1 MPELLANPETW
12 IALTTLIAL
21 EIVLGIDNIVFI
33 SILVGNLPPQERGRA
48 RRLGIGLAL
57 IMRLCLLFALSWLVG
72 LVAPLITLFGNEM
85 SGRDL
90 ILICGGLFLLAKST
104 HEIHDSLEVIED
116 DSRNVVHASFG
127 AVIVQIGLID
137 MVFSLDSVITA
148 IGLVDHVVIM
158 VAAILVS
165 MLLML
170 VLARPIGQFV
180 EANPT
185 FKMLALA
192 FLILIG
198 STLVAEGLDF
208 HVPRGYIYF
217 SMAFS
222 VSVELLNMAARSAKD
237 KKAVRLNR
245 IIRRAHGA
253 MDSNSRE

>member
-1 MPELLANPETW
+1 MPELFANPETW
-12 IALTTLIAL
+12 IALITLIAL

-33 SILVGNLPPQERGRA
+33 SILVGNLPPQERERA
-48 RRLGIGLAL
+48 RRLGIGIAL
-57 IMRLCLLFALSWLVG
+57 IMRLCLLFALSWLIG
-72 LVAPLITLFGNEM
+72 LVTPLVTLFGNGI

-116 DSRNVVHASFG
+116 DSRNVIRASFG
-127 AVIVQIGLID
+127 AVIAQIGVID
-137 MVFSLDSVITA
+137 IVFSLDSVITA
-148 IGLVDHVVIM
+148 IGLVDQVAIM

-222 VSVELLNMAARSAKD
+222 VSVELLNMAARSAKN
-237 KKAVRLNR
+237 KKAVQLNR
-245 IIRRAHGA
+245 VIRPAPGA
-253 MDSNSRE
+253 MDSYSR